1 MDINFA
7 EPSSKNYLSSSHS
20 LSISNLSILYQ
31 VKLAYAHVY
40 PNIFVTNIFV
50 TDQHTGITCASYNVD
65 FREDVLTVI
74 DFARA
79 SSFVTSITPQARQK
93 PDKLESY

>member
-40 PNIFVTNIFV
+40 PNIFVT
-50 TDQHTGITCASYNVD
+50 DRHTGITCASYNVD

-74 DFARA
+74 DFACA

>member
-40 PNIFVTNIFV
+40 PNIFVN
-50 TDQHTGITCASYNVD
+50 DRHTGITCASYNVD

-74 DFARA
+74 DFACA